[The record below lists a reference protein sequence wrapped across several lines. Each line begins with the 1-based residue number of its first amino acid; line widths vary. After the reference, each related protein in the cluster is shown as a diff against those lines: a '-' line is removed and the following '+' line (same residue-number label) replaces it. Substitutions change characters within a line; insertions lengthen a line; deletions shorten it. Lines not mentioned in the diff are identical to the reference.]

1 MNFLFCSRRAQ
12 PATVASDNIVPLR
25 SWDTALSMRG
35 TVLDTALI
43 FRDVLD
49 ISKLHDALN
58 QLYSTGN
65 WSQLGARLR
74 QNVSHITFWSR

>member
-1 MNFLFCSRRAQ
+1 MNFLFSSRREQ
-12 PATVASDNIVPLR
+12 PATVASDKIVPLR

-43 FRDVLD
+43 FHDVLD
-49 ISKLHDALN
+49 ISKLHDALD

-74 QNVSHITFWSR
+74 QNVSHITF

>member
-1 MNFLFCSRRAQ
+1 MNFLFRSRPAQ
-12 PATVASDNIVPLR
+12 PATVSSDTIVPLR

-43 FRDVLD
+43 FHDVLD
-49 ISKLHDALN
+49 ISKLHAALD

-65 WSQLGARLR
+65 WRQLGARLR
-74 QNVSHITFWSR
+74 LNVSHIIL

>member
-1 MNFLFCSRRAQ
+1 
-12 PATVASDNIVPLR
+12 
-25 SWDTALSMRG
+25 MRG

-43 FRDVLD
+43 FYDVLD
-49 ISKLHDALN
+49 ISKLHDALD

-74 QNVSHITFWSR
+74 QNVSHITF